1 MVELSSVL
9 SKQVSIFL
17 SLTALI
23 TLGLDA
29 QAVEDKKNVL
39 VIHSYHPE
47 LSWTQQEK
55 QGIDLGFEE
64 SKYDVTVFHEFLD
77 AKRYPNLLHGHSFFE
92 HLENKYKNTSLDALI
107 IADDPG
113 LDFYLSVRDDYF
125 SDTPAVF
132 MGINHVRKELMDI
145 PWLTGVFENHST
157 AETIVEAKRQTDSD
171 TIIVI
176 NDSSET
182 GRANLQ
188 QLEMLRQRKDI
199 PGNFI
204 YINDLVV
211 SQVKT
216 KLDSYPDHWPVFL
229 AGQLRWR
236 NANGPLVGFERE
248 AMVLNSQIPNPIY
261 INTAVR
267 VGNGTVGG
275 KVLDGSYHAQQAV
288 RLVED
293 ILDGISV
300 REVLPIIES
309 ENRWIFDAGALAKA
323 GIALDELPAESQLV
337 NQERSWIAENRTLL
351 ISIVVIFSLGVGI
364 ILLLVITV
372 TRQFRAERQLRIN
385 EAELKPIQQTLEKRV
400 EQRTAELENAKQTAE
415 IANHSKSEFLANMS
429 HELRTPLNAILGLT
443 EALQDRGFGPVTE
456 KQHRFLQIVE
466 QSGNHLLEL
475 INEILDLSKIE
486 AGQIELEL
494 VPTEIDRLCESSLA
508 FVRQQAL
515 KKKIHLEVKLI
526 PDLPTPMLDERRIR
540 QVLINLLINAVK
552 FTLEGGQVCLEVSL
566 QNSSDRSHVS
576 SDSISSSTEIAD
588 LVSQPRICFSISDT
602 GIGIPQEH
610 LDKLF
615 QPFFQVDSA
624 LNRSYEGTGLGLSLV
639 KRIVELHGGQVRVTS
654 KPELGSCFTICLPC
668 DLTGS
673 PEQEPPPNLKLATTA
688 TKFTRDSQPLI
699 LIAEDN
705 EASLETL
712 TSYLSNKACQ
722 LLVARTGGEAVSL
735 AQDKRPDLILMDMS
749 LPVIDGWSAP
759 NN

>member
-92 HLENKYKNTSLDALI
+92 HLENKYKNTPLDALI

-125 SDTPAVF
+125 SNTPAVF

-199 PGNFI
+199 SGNFI

-216 KLDSYPDHWPVFL
+216 KLGSYPDHWPIFL

-385 EAELKPIQQTLEKRV
+385 EAELKSIQQTLEKRV

-456 KQHRFLQIVE
+456 KQHRFLQIIE

-515 KKKIHLEVKLI
+515 KKKNPLRGKAYPRPANTHARRASHSAG
-526 PDLPTPMLDERRIR
+526 LD
-540 QVLINLLINAVK
+540 Q
-552 FTLEGGQVCLEVSL
+552 
-566 QNSSDRSHVS
+566 
-576 SDSISSSTEIAD
+576 SID
-588 LVSQPRICFSISDT
+588 
-602 GIGIPQEH
+602 
-610 LDKLF
+610 
-615 QPFFQVDSA
+615 
-624 LNRSYEGTGLGLSLV
+624 
-639 KRIVELHGGQVRVTS
+639 
-654 KPELGSCFTICLPC
+654 
-668 DLTGS
+668 
-673 PEQEPPPNLKLATTA
+673 
-688 TKFTRDSQPLI
+688 
-699 LIAEDN
+699 
-705 EASLETL
+705 
-712 TSYLSNKACQ
+712 
-722 LLVARTGGEAVSL
+722 
-735 AQDKRPDLILMDMS
+735 
-749 LPVIDGWSAP
+749 
-759 NN
+759 